1 MAHTILGV
9 ALIMVITPSG
19 REIRGRPAMISQSG
33 RNLWMK
39 RQAIRDLV
47 DLLAIRIKADADEIE
62 SIGMDRR
69 DRGAVIGVVAGGKQI
84 PGVNRG
90 LQSTLDRATQRS
102 RELLSRSSEDQDRLP
117 NQRAVGLARSVA
129 VALSGEFRIESD
141 LPAG

>member
-1 MAHTILGV
+1 MAHTILAV

-129 VALSGEFRIESD
+129 VALPGEFRIESD